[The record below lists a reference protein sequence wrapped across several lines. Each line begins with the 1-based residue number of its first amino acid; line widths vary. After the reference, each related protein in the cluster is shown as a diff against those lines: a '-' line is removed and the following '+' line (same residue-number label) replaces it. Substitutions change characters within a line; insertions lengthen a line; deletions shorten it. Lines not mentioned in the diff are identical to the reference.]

1 MFEELRKKI
10 ELLPNNNKKD
20 DNLVNELNNG
30 NQCLKKTSVASVF
43 ILFDIKWTNCEEIF
57 IKNAKCILLCV
68 QINVRISFIL
78 TPVGSFI

>member
-30 NQCLKKTSVASVF
+30 NQCLKKNQCSVSIYIIRYKV
-43 ILFDIKWTNCEEIF
+43 D
-57 IKNAKCILLCV
+57 
-68 QINVRISFIL
+68 
-78 TPVGSFI
+78 